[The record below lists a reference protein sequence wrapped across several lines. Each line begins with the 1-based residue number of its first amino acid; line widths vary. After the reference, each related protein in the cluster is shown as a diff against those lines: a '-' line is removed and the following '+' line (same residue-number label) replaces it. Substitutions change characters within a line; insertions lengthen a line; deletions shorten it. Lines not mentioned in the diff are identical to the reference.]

1 MFNFILEHL
10 HNLCLKNHV
19 TIRQLMLG
27 QNVSRTVKV
36 KYIVNSQ
43 RIQVAQAQLN
53 LSTITIHEFLIKC
66 SHTAENYISQELN
79 WMTVVQ
85 QHNADEDE
93 SKYNKLL

>member
-1 MFNFILEHL
+1 
-10 HNLCLKNHV
+10 
-19 TIRQLMLG
+19 MLG
-27 QNVSRTVKV
+27 QNVSRTVKI

-53 LSTITIHEFLIKC
+53 LNTITIQEFLIKC
-66 SHTAENYISQELN
+66 SHTAENYINQELN
-79 WMTVVQ
+79 WMTVV